1 MTPLARKGNNF
12 EKIWPSLCHH
22 FHGIVS
28 KNLKDLKMK
37 ISTAGIVAALVA
49 YPSMGAAFAPSLRT
63 NVVRIALGVKRGSFT
78 VFSGELVQK

>member
-1 MTPLARKGNNF
+1 
-12 EKIWPSLCHH
+12 
-22 FHGIVS
+22 
-28 KNLKDLKMK
+28 MK